1 MSWKTSTSTDFVD
14 LLDDLITF
22 ATADQATS
30 AAVSAGGSSYVVGD
44 KLTVSGGTFGT
55 AATFEVTAVSGGVVT
70 TVELLAGGDYTATPS
85 NPASTTGGT
94 GTGCTLTVTYVTP
107 WSVQRRTKKA
117 TTATVTAGG
126 TGYSVNDTLT
136 LVGGLTGDTAATYNV
151 DTLSGS
157 AVATVSLVTAGHY
170 AVPPTT
176 PVATTVAPAGGSGC
190 TLTPTFVDNDTDF
203 NEVILKGIGGGSDSI
218 YVGIRTFKEGSS
230 AYNWEVAGMTGYN
243 AASQYKDQ
251 PGISGGRYDDP
262 TPALRPGCYTPLNNS
277 TLTYWISV
285 TPRRIA
291 LFAKS
296 GSTYPNMYL
305 GWLDQ
310 FGTSSEYDY
319 PFLVM
324 GCQSEYDTVFSS
336 TTLYYSGMC
345 DPIAGNDDGYGP
357 GYVRDPGG
365 NWRQVVN
372 SWLQVSLRTEQSD
385 CVVWPGGTPEPPTG
399 ADLYYSDTY
408 KGSKFI
414 PQVGDPGTQQI
425 EIMQTPDTGGNQ
437 SILMPA
443 TVLESVPD
451 KVALGEMHGVY
462 AVSAVSD
469 TTNLVT
475 EDTITIGN
483 RVYKVFQNCNRS
495 NNWALVALEQA

>member
-1 MSWKTSTSTDFVD
+1 MSWKTATSTDFVD

-22 ATADQATS
+22 ATADQATT
-30 AAVSAGGSSYVVGD
+30 AAVSAGGSAYVVGD

-55 AATFEVTAVSGGVVT
+55 AATFEVTAVSGGAVT
-70 TVELLAGGDYTATPS
+70 AVELLAGGDYTSTPG

-107 WSVQRRTKKA
+107 WIVQRRTKKC
-117 TTATVTAGG
+117 TTATVSAGG

-136 LVGGLTGDTAATYNV
+136 LVGGLGDDTAATYNV

-170 AVPPTT
+170 AEPLTT
-176 PVATTVAPAGGSGC
+176 PVATTVAPAGGTGC

-203 NEVILKGIGGGSDSI
+203 NEAILKGIGGGSDSI

-230 AYNWEVAGMTGYN
+230 AYNWELAGMTGYDAGLLYEN
-243 AASQYKDQ
+243 QA
-251 PGISGGRYDDP
+251 GISPGRYDDP
-262 TPALRPGCYTPLNNS
+262 ISTARPGCYTPLNNS
-277 TLTYWISV
+277 TLTYWMSV

-291 LFAKS
+291 LVAKS
-296 GSTYPNMYL
+296 GSTYPNAYL

-310 FGTSSEYDY
+310 FGTAAEYDY

-324 GCQSEYDTVFSS
+324 GCQTEYATVFSD
-336 TTLYYSGMC
+336 TKIAYSGMC
-345 DPIAGNDDGYGP
+345 DPIADNDDDLGP
-357 GYVRDPGG
+357 GYVRDPSG
-365 NWRQVVN
+365 NWRAVRN
-372 SWLQVSLRTEQSD
+372 SEISFSTRSEVTD
-385 CVVWPGGTPEPPTG
+385 CVVWPGGTPAPPSG
-399 ADLYYSDTY
+399 ADLYYTNVYEGND
-408 KGSKFI
+408 FI
-414 PQVGDPGTQQI
+414 PANGTPGIQQI
-425 EIMQTPDTGGNQ
+425 EIMQTPDSGGNQ

-451 KVALGEMHGVY
+451 KIALGEMTGVF

-469 TTNLVT
+469 STSLVT
-475 EDTITIGN
+475 EDTVTIGN

-495 NNWALVALEQA
+495 NTWALFALEQA